1 MMKHILKLFVLAALC
16 AALTLAAAAA
26 TETGSCGTGLTYT
39 LDTET
44 GVMTISGEGRLGQPQ
59 TKNKKAVRTLVI
71 AEGVKNIQMSAF
83 HGYTELRSV
92 TLPTTLDFVASYA
105 FAYCPRLEAVH
116 ISSLADFTEVWFDK
130 ADSNPLTAAHHLY
143 LNGKLLTALNLPTGT
158 RQIGRYAFS
167 GGTDFTSVYIPRSI
181 TSIAYGAFSGCEKL
195 GDIRV
200 DRRNA
205 DYICEDN
212 VLMSR
217 DRKTIGA
224 CGIQRHADRA
234 GRNAEHLRGRFPRLP
249 RADGCCPVRQHT
261 VYRAECVCRHGVV

>member
-1 MMKHILKLFVLAALC
+1 MMKHILKLFVLATLC

-44 GVMTISGEGRLGQPQ
+44 GVMTISGEGWLGQPQ

-116 ISSLADFTEVWFDK
+116 IRSLADFAEVWFDK
-130 ADSNPLTAAHHLY
+130 ADSNPLTAAHHRC
-143 LNGKLLTALNLPTGT
+143 GKFAALLCASSVSE
-158 RQIGRYAFS
+158 RQ
-167 GGTDFTSVYIPRSI
+167 T
-181 TSIAYGAFSGCEKL
+181 
-195 GDIRV
+195 
-200 DRRNA
+200 
-205 DYICEDN
+205 
-212 VLMSR
+212 
-217 DRKTIGA
+217 
-224 CGIQRHADRA
+224 ADRA
-234 GRNAEHLRGRFPRLP
+234 EPSGRHAP
-249 RADGCCPVRQHT
+249 DWQV
-261 VYRAECVCRHGVV
+261 CVQRRHGFYIRVYSKEHYQHRIRCIFRL